1 MVSDMQNVTKESLT
15 VGHPV
20 ALQCLSGLPSGHSA
34 FCRRHVSS
42 PLRALSVA
50 FSAWLGSRGVV
61 SLRMPTISTSL
72 ALRAPDVVRADALLA
87 LGLAACGSTD
97 DASTE
102 AMPDTVEM
110 PADEALEPVTEA
122 PVEDSDAL
130 GPPADPAENAP
141 TLQTAE
147 EAADAAE
154 NVAAE
159 AEAAAAAAAAIEE

>member
-1 MVSDMQNVTKESLT
+1 MKKLATIAV
-15 VGHPV
+15 
-20 ALQCLSGLPSGHSA
+20 
-34 FCRRHVSS
+34 
-42 PLRALSVA
+42 
-50 FSAWLGSRGVV
+50 LGG
-61 SLRMPTISTSL
+61 
-72 ALRAPDVVRADALLA
+72 LA

-147 EAADAAE
+147 EVADAAE